1 MPPRDYYAILGVA
14 RNATADEIKKAYRK
28 LARELHPDLN
38 PSPEAQDRFK
48 EVTAAYEVLSDPQ
61 KREVVDL
68 GGDPLAPG
76 GGMGGGAGGPFA
88 GFADIMDAF
97 FGGATGGM
105 GGGRGPRSRIRPG
118 ADALYR
124 VDLDLAETA
133 FGTTRE
139 LNLDT
144 AVLCA
149 RCQGAG
155 TAAGTHP
162 ETCGTCKGRG
172 EVQSVQRSFLGQIV
186 TARTCPECGGVG
198 TRIRNPCPDCAGEG
212 RVRAQRTIT
221 VKVPAGVEDGMRLRL
236 SGEGEIGPGGGPPGD
251 LYVEIRER
259 SHPVFTRDG
268 DDLHCH
274 FSIPMTAAA
283 LGTSVKLETLDGEE
297 SVDVKAGTQ
306 SGTVVTLRGR
316 GVPHLSRGVGRGD
329 LHVHLDVETPTRLD
343 GEQEA
348 LLRQLAQLRGEEHP
362 EIQATSTEQSGGL
375 FSRLRDAFNK

>member
-1 MPPRDYYAILGVA
+1 MPPRDYYAILDVP
-14 RNATADEIKKAYRK
+14 RNAAPDEIKKAYRK
-28 LARELHPDLN
+28 LARQLHPDVN
-38 PSPEAQDRFK
+38 PSPEAQEKFK

-61 KREVVDL
+61 KREIVDL

-76 GGMGGGAGGPFA
+76 GGMGGGGGPFG

-97 FGGATGGM
+97 FGAAGGGM
-105 GGGRGPRSRIRPG
+105 GGGRGPRSRVRPG
-118 ADALYR
+118 ADALYT
-124 VDLDLAETA
+124 VELDLVETA

-144 AVLCA
+144 AVVCQ
-149 RCQGAG
+149 RCEGGG
-155 TAAGTHP
+155 TAAGTYP
-162 ETCGTCKGRG
+162 ETCGTCQGRG

-198 TRIRNPCPDCAGEG
+198 SRIRNPCPDCAGEG

-236 SGEGEIGPGGGPPGD
+236 SGEGEVGPGGGPPGD

-259 SHPVFTRDG
+259 RHPVFTRDG

-274 FSIPMTAAA
+274 FALPMTAAA

-297 SVDVKAGTQ
+297 SVEVRPGTQ
-306 SGTVVTLRGR
+306 SGTVVTLRAR

-329 LHVHLDVETPTRLD
+329 LHVHLDVETPSRLD
-343 GEQEA
+343 DEQER
-348 LLRQLAQLRGEEHP
+348 LLRELARVRGEEQP
-362 EIQATSTEQSGGL
+362 VIRATASDQGGGL